1 MSRQWPPMKN
11 RPISDNEIAVRS
23 SISSWWGSFLTA
35 TLLIVAVRNLSI
47 NTRTL
52 ELTKENMEN
61 TKHSASNTAEMVEQ
75 LKQINQKL

>member
-1 MSRQWPPMKN
+1 MERQTSMRN
-11 RPISDNEIAVRS
+11 RPISDREISVRS

-35 TLLIVAVRNLSI
+35 AILTVAVRNLMI

-52 ELTKENMEN
+52 AITKENMEN
-61 TKHSASNTAEMVEQ
+61 TKLNAVNTAEMIEQ